1 MKKQRNRKQKWMRL
15 IPAVLAAA
23 MLLGCRAAAPAVT
36 ESAPEESS
44 APTVAIREEESIDL
58 GQGLVI
64 RRFDR
69 YSGIYMEDGSDEIV
83 QDVMMLILENTSD
96 RDLQLARIDVDCGD
110 FTAEFEV
117 TSLPAGEKAVLLE
130 LSRRA
135 YTGASWN
142 SCAARNV
149 VFFDEPMDP
158 EEDRIELTGEAGVL
172 RIRNLTAAD
181 IPGTVCIYYKNGAAD
196 LYYGGITYRVTVP
209 EGIAAGETVT
219 IPAGHYDPALCRVVQ
234 VTCGG

>member
-1 MKKQRNRKQKWMRL
+1 MKKQRNRKQKPALL

-23 MLLGCRAAAPAVT
+23 VLLGCRPAEPAVT
-36 ESAPEESS
+36 EPTPEQTT
-44 APTVAIREEESIDL
+44 APTVAIREEENIDL

-83 QDVMMLILENTSD
+83 QNVMMLILENTAD
-96 RDLQLARIDVDCGD
+96 RDLQLARIDVDYGD

-130 LSRRA
+130 RSRRTD
-135 YTGASWN
+135 TGEGWM

-149 VFFDEPMDP
+149 VFFEESMDLA
-158 EEDRIELTGEAGVL
+158 EDRIGLTGEAGL
-172 RIRNLTAAD
+172 IRIRNLTDVD
-181 IPGTVCIYYKNGAAD
+181 IPGTVCVYYKNSADD

-219 IPAGHYDPALCRVVQ
+219 VPAGHYDPAMCRFVQ

>member
-1 MKKQRNRKQKWMRL
+1 MKSQYNRNKKRMLL
-15 IPAVLAAA
+15 IPAVMIAGV
-23 MLLGCRAAAPAVT
+23 LLGCSPAEPAVT
-36 ESAPEESS
+36 ATIPVESS
-44 APTVAIREEESIDL
+44 IPSVSVWEEEHIDL

-64 RRFDR
+64 RRLDR
-69 YSGIYMEDGSDEIV
+69 YSGIYMEDGSGELV
-83 QDVMMLILENTSD
+83 QDVMMLLLENTSD
-96 RDLQLARIDVDCGD
+96 RDLQLARIDVDYGD

-130 LSRRA
+130 RSRRA
-135 YTGASWN
+135 YTGAVWI
-142 SCAARNV
+142 SCTARNV
-149 VFFDEPMDP
+149 VFFAEPMDL
-158 EEDRIELTGEAGVL
+158 EADRIELTGAEGTI

-181 IPGTVCIYYKNGAAD
+181 IPGEVCIYYKNSAAD

-219 IPAGHYDPALCRVVQ
+219 IPTGHYAPELCRFVQ